1 MTPGFGYNNPDITN
15 FGFTLGGWDCLN
27 CQKLQR
33 TCKQHGN
40 QGDLINGGRAALGSG
55 DYARAHECFEEGR
68 SRWKWDKWNGLVVA
82 ALAWEAKFKAASS
95 VDLTIDCARTIEA
108 SVLLLPEGAFLK
120 EAWLLWSRD
129 RDLNHGRL
137 GMYLKFRMKA
147 KFRWTPARPADGERA
162 ILPASPLHS
171 VNRKLASIER
181 HLLSG
186 LDESSDLRTIV
197 HGAWNSSL
205 SSTYER
211 ETMDTAALVQL
222 VTWMAATG

>member
-1 MTPGFGYNNPDITN
+1 MTN
-15 FGFTLGGWDCLN
+15 FGFTLGGYDCLN

-40 QGDLINGGRAALGSG
+40 QGVLINGGRAALGSG

-68 SRWKWDKWNGLVVA
+68 SRWKWDKHTGLVVA
-82 ALAWEAKFKAASS
+82 ELAWEAKFKAASS
-95 VDLTIDCARTIEA
+95 VDLTVDCARTIEA

-120 EAWLLWSRD
+120 EVWLLWSRD
-129 RDLNHGRL
+129 RGIDRGML
-137 GMYLKFRMKA
+137 GMYLKLRMKA
-147 KFRWTPARPADGERA
+147 KFQPADGERA

-171 VNRKLASIER
+171 ANRKLASIER

-186 LDESSDLRTIV
+186 IDESSDLWTIV
-197 HGAWNSSL
+197 HDEWDSSL
-205 SSTYER
+205 SSAYKR
-211 ETMDTAALVQL
+211 EPMDTAALVQL